1 MARKRYIPR
10 SKRWRAERM
19 RQGPGRGGKGDPTGT
34 LDLLAQDLRTW
45 LHKKKVERG
54 RPLKVGASDAG
65 GGRRA
70 REPQEVLRPYVG
82 DKERSRAPHL
92 CCHKAQCAST
102 KHH

>member
-1 MARKRYIPR
+1 MARMARKRYIPR

-54 RPLKVGASDAG
+54 RRAETENRSLHA
-65 GGRRA
+65 RRA
-70 REPQEVLRPYVG
+70 ARFPLA
-82 DKERSRAPHL
+82 RSLAQT
-92 CCHKAQCAST
+92 KASKVMA
-102 KHH
+102 HHPSAY